1 MPESACRW
9 KPSSHPTAADAT
21 TGTISLLLSAPT
33 SWPLHKVP
41 KAGWLKL
48 PLHSRPWLLPE
59 GWHIP
64 TVSHAHMGQARCF
77 TTHRKWLLLCRAA
90 KDCVAHLHLPGT
102 SRILSLSKETTVSRR
117 EARQT
122 LYSTHS
128 VFTVTCGTSSREIN
142 DAFDVSVS
150 NVNLPSTHLVF
161 EYHPAPP
168 DT

>member
-1 MPESACRW
+1 MPPLA
-9 KPSSHPTAADAT
+9 PS
-21 TGTISLLLSAPT
+21 LSCF
-33 SWPLHKVP
+33 
-41 KAGWLKL
+41 
-48 PLHSRPWLLPE
+48 LLPPPDHSTKCPRLADSSSRFTQ
-59 GWHIP
+59 GPGYCQRGDTWGHGRNLHCRNLQCPMP
-64 TVSHAHMGQARCF
+64 TWGRPGVSLP
-77 TTHRKWLLLCRAA
+77 HRKWLLLCRAA

-142 DAFDVSVS
+142 DAFDVSAS